1 MVSFILA
8 QASGDEPK
16 YLLFLFA
23 WLLGGAIGGYLAE
36 RKGYGEK
43 IGIVTGLCLSI
54 IAALIWAVM
63 PPRDNSDWKLKGP
76 WGSERKD
83 AAVPVGPQDEPS
95 LPPADLSASGT
106 GKDKSKP
113 PEPPPA
119 T

>member
-1 MVSFILA
+1 MVSFILG

-54 IAALIWAVM
+54 LAALIWAVM
-63 PPRDNSDWKLKGP
+63 PPRPNSDWKLKGP
-76 WGSERKD
+76 FGSQRKD
-83 AAVPVGPQDEPS
+83 S
-95 LPPADLSASGT
+95 
-106 GKDKSKP
+106 
-113 PEPPPA
+113 PPPA
-119 T
+119 S